1 MTIIHQC
8 EDCTKKGKNVY
19 CNNCKKSVDYFD
31 VYKYN
36 NEIKNRYSDGEA
48 IGVIKAFTWHDAI
61 EFIKN
66 NFFGDK
72 KNLDIN
78 CEKEFAYIE
87 GKIDSSPIDNGNRNL
102 GLSYKIYLNNEGKTE
117 LKESPLNRNW
127 RVWDTT
133 TINNSKNNDAEKI

>member
-1 MTIIHQC
+1 MAIIHQC
-8 EDCTKKGKNVY
+8 EDCTNKGKNVY
-19 CNNCKKSVDYFD
+19 CNNCKKSIDYFD

-66 NFFGDK
+66 NFFSDK

-87 GKIDSSPIDNGNRNL
+87 GKIDSSLIDNGNRNL
-102 GLSYKIYLNNEGKTE
+102 ALSYKIYLNNEEKTE
-117 LKESPLNRNW
+117 FKELSRNL

-133 TINNSKNNDAEKI
+133 TINNSKNNDA

>member
-1 MTIIHQC
+1 MAIIHQC

-19 CNNCKKSVDYFD
+19 CSNCKKSIDYFD
-31 VYKYN
+31 VYEYN

-61 EFIKN
+61 EFIKV

-87 GKIDSSPIDNGNRNL
+87 GKIGSSLIDNGNRNL
-102 GLSYKIYLNNEGKTE
+102 ALSYKIYLNNEEKTE
-117 LKESPLNRNW
+117 FKELSRNL

-133 TINNSKNNDAEKI
+133 TINNSKNNDA